1 MKPPGKPPVE
11 PPGKPSESSPGPG
24 PRSRGRRP
32 AGGLELRVLL
42 AVLAVLAVA
51 LRARAV
57 HARAG
62 SPRAALLAA
71 AGPHNLRP
79 RRAPAPLPAIP
90 VEHLT
95 THATYALRP
104 DLPGGRFS
112 PRQMKRLSALLRCHH
127 TGKQHAM
134 SARLIEIV
142 YATARHFRNA
152 KMFIIAGYRAPAIA
166 AQKGNPKSPH
176 KRGVACD
183 FRLAGVSIE
192 ALRDYVRETFHNV
205 GVGYYPNAEFVH
217 VDVGRT
223 RDAFWID
230 YSSPGQR
237 ARYSPNAADAKAE
250 PAGALAVAEP
260 AETAAEPGAEIA
272 SERGGPALRADAE
285 AAEPVAAPTPIHKT
299 SVRAPAPRRA
309 AGHAAAG
316 RAVAGHAAAGHA
328 TAGHAVAGSH
338 KQTRGGGR
346 R

>member
-1 MKPPGKPPVE
+1 M
-11 PPGKPSESSPGPG
+11 
-24 PRSRGRRP
+24 
-32 AGGLELRVLL
+32 
-42 AVLAVLAVA
+42 LAVA
-51 LRARAV
+51 LRAQAA
-57 HARAG
+57 HARVG

-79 RRAPAPLPAIP
+79 RRAPAPLPAIS

-152 KMFIIAGYRAPAIA
+152 KMFIIAGYRAPAVA

-237 ARYSPNAADAKAE
+237 ARYSPNSADAKAE

-260 AETAAEPGAEIA
+260 AETAAELE

-285 AAEPVAAPTPIHKT
+285 AAEPVAAPAPAPAIIHKT
-299 SVRAPAPRRA
+299 SVRAPAPARRA

-316 RAVAGHAAAGHA
+316 RAAAGHAVAGHATAGHAAAGHA
-328 TAGHAVAGSH
+328 AAGHAVAGSH